1 MREIKHNFKE
11 LKIWQKSRILAKE
24 LFLLTRKFPKDE
36 RYELVS
42 QMRRAAISI
51 PSNIAEGAGRNSNR
65 EFRRFLDIAL
75 SSAYELETQLII
87 SSDLGYISEKDLFT
101 INTVIEEIQKM
112 IIGFRRS
119 LDSKVKSSNDIRES
133 ESKVLG
139 LRS

>member
-1 MREIKHNFKE
+1 MGEIKHNFKE

-87 SSDLGYISEKDLFT
+87 SSDLGYVSEEEWFN
-101 INTVIEEIQKM
+101 INSLIEEIQKM

-119 LDSKVKSSNDIRES
+119 IDKQIKSSNDYRKTK
-133 ESKVLG
+133 SKVLG